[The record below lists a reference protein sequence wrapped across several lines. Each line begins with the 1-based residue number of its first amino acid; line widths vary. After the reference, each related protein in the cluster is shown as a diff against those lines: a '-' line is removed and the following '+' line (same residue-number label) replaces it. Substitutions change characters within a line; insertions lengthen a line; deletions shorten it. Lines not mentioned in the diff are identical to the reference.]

1 MRFLLAWCGH
11 DNHDP
16 ANRSRHMAVAVLVP
30 ANACDAVGGGIF
42 PVPAPDKRSSDRA
55 AKTRRGSGVRSSGA
69 TALTAILKEPPADRT
84 GGECCARP
92 RERSID

>member
-30 ANACDAVGGGIF
+30 ANACDAVGGWIF

-55 AKTRRGSGVRSSGA
+55 A
-69 TALTAILKEPPADRT
+69 RT
-84 GGECCARP
+84 GAGAALGQAAPPHSRPYSKNHPRTERGGE
-92 RERSID
+92 

>member
-16 ANRSRHMAVAVLVP
+16 ANRSRHMAVAAVVP
-30 ANACDAVGGGIF
+30 ANACDAA
-42 PVPAPDKRSSDRA
+42 PVDLSSSGAGQAVFRQSREN
-55 AKTRRGSGVRSSGA
+55 RRGSGVGSSGA

-84 GGECCARP
+84 GWRMMRAAA
-92 RERSID
+92 